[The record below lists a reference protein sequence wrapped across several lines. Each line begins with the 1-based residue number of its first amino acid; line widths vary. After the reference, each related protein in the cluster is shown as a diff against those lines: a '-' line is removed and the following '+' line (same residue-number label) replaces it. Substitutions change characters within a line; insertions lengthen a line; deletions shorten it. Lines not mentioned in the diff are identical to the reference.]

1 MALYKMNIHEK
12 YLKSIREH
20 KKTHEYRLN
29 TKERQKINVNDSI
42 LLTSVED
49 KSDSLEVTVTKKT
62 LYRCWEVAIL
72 KNWRND
78 FSDTFHSF
86 SKTLKELKTYYS
98 ADDVNKYGIVM
109 FDIKLTKK

>member
-1 MALYKMNIHEK
+1 MNIRGK

-29 TKERQKINVNDSI
+29 TKERQRIKANDSI

-49 KSDSLEVTVTKKT
+49 PSESLEVIVTKKT

-72 KNWRND
+72 KNWRKD
-78 FSDTFHSF
+78 FFDTFHSF
-86 SKTLKELKTYYS
+86 SKTLKELKTYYP
-98 ADDVNKYGIVM
+98 AEDVRKYGIVM
-109 FDIKLTKK
+109 FDIKIAKR